1 MEFSFINNRRW
12 KHEAPWSCR
21 SYGWKTGSDLL
32 TRSYCC
38 CYYYKPK
45 KKPNSEPLQSPLRWG
60 DGRRERWTASQQ
72 QRATIIFIT
81 IIHLISCR
89 IGMEINWHTT
99 RSLETLLAGLSPVH
113 LIPAFICIFIYIVKL
128 QQQQRYVYQIK
139 RKKTKK

>member
-1 MEFSFINNRRW
+1 MDS
-12 KHEAPWSCR
+12 
-21 SYGWKTGSDLL
+21 
-32 TRSYCC
+32 
-38 CYYYKPK
+38 
-45 KKPNSEPLQSPLRWG
+45 Q
-60 DGRRERWTASQQ
+60 QQ

-99 RSLETLLAGLSPVH
+99 RSLETLLADLSPYPVH